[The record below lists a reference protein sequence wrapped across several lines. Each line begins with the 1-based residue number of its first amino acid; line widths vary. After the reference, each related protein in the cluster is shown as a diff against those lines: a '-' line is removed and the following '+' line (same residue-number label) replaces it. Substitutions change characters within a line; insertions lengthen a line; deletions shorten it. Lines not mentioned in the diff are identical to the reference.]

1 MRAGGQGEQGRAIN
15 RPHLVEFTRVLYY
28 TPQINIFPKVKVDPV
43 KPQVR
48 IVKYVMCI
56 TIIK

>member
-1 MRAGGQGEQGRAIN
+1 MESL
-15 RPHLVEFTRVLYY
+15 PRVFNFVSVVPN

-48 IVKYVMCI
+48 IIKYVMCI